1 MKNSARTAR
10 IIGRTFRII
19 LIIVLLGICLLPIYW
34 MVITSFK
41 MQEEIFSVPPTFF
54 PKKFTVKNYL
64 SIIVGDISASIKF
77 LTYFKN
83 SIIVAISTVAVTLL
97 LATPAAY
104 AFSRIPFK
112 GKKNLIY
119 FVLVSQMLPI
129 VIILIPI
136 YRSFLKL
143 SLVSTYP
150 GLVLSYMVFTLPFSI
165 WILKGYFDG
174 IPRELDNAAK
184 VDGCTRMQT
193 MLKVILPNVTPG
205 LTAASI
211 VVFIQ
216 SWDEFMISLTL
227 MDKDSMR
234 TLPVGIIQS
243 FVGQFTIKWGEM
255 MAASVI
261 TTIPVVILFM
271 FLSTYLIGGLTA
283 GAVKG

>member
-193 MLKVILPNVTPG
+193 MIKVILPNVTPG

>member
-193 MLKVILPNVTPG
+193 MIKVILPNVTPG

-243 FVGQFTIKWGEM
+243 FVGQFTIKWVEM